1 MDPLHH
7 SASHTRDPSSYNV
20 AEPNRRARE
29 MEPAQSVTDP
39 PHHAK
44 IDVRINNVNMTAL
57 IDSGSTSSF
66 LHPCVIKQLVSTSD
80 LAPAPK
86 ELSTHNYSS
95 LPPVTPPDVP
105 SPSDDLPVA
114 HGIEDSKHTPEKQ
127 DNLSYNPGVAHRPQD
142 GEPLK
147 PEDNLGLESLRRS
160 SRGIG
165 EIFSSPNAGTP
176 LHATQ
181 HLLLETP
188 YITNLSTLMAEALN
202 RLVTVFNKQ
211 RHYLFTWAIE
221 TVILPVVVDAEL
233 EALTMSDLA
242 VTWSALWHHFLFTV
256 LGCQT
261 FTHHNCQHLPCSCL
275 GHKPVLC

>member
-1 MDPLHH
+1 MIQFDNQPLILLLLRLGVCVT
-7 SASHTRDPSSYNV
+7 SAATLNILESAVPLEMCIVLSVGRRATSPRDPSGYNV

-44 IDVRINNVNMTAL
+44 IDVRINNVNMTGL

-147 PEDNLGLESLRRS
+147 PEDNLALESLRRS
-160 SRGIG
+160 SRV
-165 EIFSSPNAGTP
+165 
-176 LHATQ
+176 
-181 HLLLETP
+181 
-188 YITNLSTLMAEALN
+188 
-202 RLVTVFNKQ
+202 R
-211 RHYLFTWAIE
+211 
-221 TVILPVVVDAEL
+221 
-233 EALTMSDLA
+233 
-242 VTWSALWHHFLFTV
+242 
-256 LGCQT
+256 
-261 FTHHNCQHLPCSCL
+261 
-275 GHKPVLC
+275 KPVDRLTYY